1 MNLNRLIYEDIYEL
15 YKQEGGIMFLANF
28 ERKAMEQGRLEG
40 IKEGLKKGRLE
51 GLEKGLM
58 NTARKMMEDKIDIE
72 LILQYTGLTM
82 ENIKKIFQEESK
94 EKE

>member
-1 MNLNRLIYEDIYEL
+1 MLLAKFEQKVME
-15 YKQEGGIMFLANF
+15 KGI
-28 ERKAMEQGRLEG
+28 
-40 IKEGLKKGRLE
+40 
-51 GLEKGLM
+51 EKGLR

-72 LILQYTGLTM
+72 VIAKYTGVTL